1 MKFIANILTDKNIS
15 FNELYNVVKTK
26 DNIINGIPTLVIGW
40 EYTKN
45 MYPNANILDWE
56 VEKNVYWT
64 YGSRERRNK
73 YEENIEKF
81 KDLVLKHFVKSI
93 KYEYYN
99 ILTISE
105 ETKKYIFNLMEDS
118 AGTNIYAF
126 SDMLYILDRSAQKV
140 IGLSLRDIDY
150 VGKDRKKIFAKI
162 YGNVNNNLITL
173 DGDVLSW
180 EIRNALRNYNYAIPY
195 LFE

>member
-105 ETKKYIFNLMEDS
+105 DTKKYIFNLMEDS
-118 AGTNIYAF
+118 AGTNIYVF
-126 SDMLYILDRSAQKV
+126 SDMLYILDRSTQKV

-150 VGKDRKKIFAKI
+150 MGKDRKKIFAKI
-162 YGNVNNNLITL
+162 YGNVNNNFITL

>member
-1 MKFIANILTDKNIS
+1 MKFIANILTDKNLS

-26 DNIINGIPTLVIGW
+26 DDIINGIPTLVIGW

-81 KDLVLKHFVKSI
+81 KDLALKHFVKSI

-99 ILTISE
+99 VLTISE

-126 SDMLYILDRSAQKV
+126 SDMLYILDRSTQKV

-150 VGKDRKKIFAKI
+150 MGKDRKKMFAKI